1 MKESTPYYAKPK
13 LLTHDRLPDKQ
24 TELAVRQP
32 YLLLNRQWPLGQME
46 KKKKRKKDGFWRF
59 AISRTSLSN
68 ELALI

>member
-24 TELAVRQP
+24 TELAVGQP

-46 KKKKRKKDGFWRF
+46 KKRKEKKMGSGG
-59 AISRTSLSN
+59 SRSP
-68 ELALI
+68 ELHSAMN